1 MATAQAPSPGPT
13 AQPPAPDGPAPD
25 GQAEPGADIVVDA
38 RGLLC
43 PMPVVRTAKA
53 AKQLQPGQV
62 LKLLATD
69 PGSIADIPAWAET
82 TGNRVVTWRQAEGAI
97 TFWVRKEA

>member
-1 MATAQAPSPGPT
+1 MATAETSTQGGAAEEGP
-13 AQPPAPDGPAPD
+13 
-25 GQAEPGADIVVDA
+25 EPKADVVLDVK
-38 RGLLC
+38 GLSC

-53 AKQLQPGQV
+53 MKQLQSGQV
-62 LKLLATD
+62 LKVVATD

-82 TGNRVVTWRQAEGAI
+82 TGNKVVTWREIESTI